1 MTYNELKKQIQI
13 LNIAYEKQFEVVN
26 NGNSITVRDTD
37 WYYAT
42 INNRIPYSLSVSS
55 LAFNELDDNLRHDL
69 LSVVYEFAQ
78 TSISSR
84 HLVPRFRIS
93 SKLTPNDDGRF
104 LFKKSCDIDNLI
116 WDYKGGGGDEFTQEE
131 IDYICDKFHTDLS
144 DFNIEEVK
152 E

>member
-1 MTYNELKKQIQI
+1 MIYEELKKQIQI

-26 NGNSITVRDTD
+26 NGNSITVRDAD

-42 INNRIPYSLSVSS
+42 INNRMPYSLSVSS

-78 TSISSR
+78 TPINSR
-84 HLVPRFRIS
+84 RIFQRFYIS
-93 SKLTPNDDGRF
+93 SKLTPKVDDKF
-104 LFKKSCDIDNLI
+104 LFKFGGSVDHLAWGVKD
-116 WDYKGGGGDEFTQEE
+116 GGGTEFTQDE
-131 IDYICDKFHTDLS
+131 IDYICEKFHTDLS
-144 DFNIEEVK
+144 DFNIEEVQ